1 MDRQRVQTHKALGQE
16 KRAKSSVLSPRERES
31 GRESERETR
40 VVCPVLLCYSKRNK
54 KKKNKRKK
62 RTHKTTA
69 SDTTKTVVVDELIQS

>member
-1 MDRQRVQTHKALGQE
+1 MNGQAEGSNTQSTRPRKASQIVCAE
-16 KRAKSSVLSPRERES
+16 SKRERE
-31 GRESERETR
+31 RERETR